1 MMEIPEGKV
10 SLLDAVP
17 VRCGHIT
24 TEWEGEYAVLAIHG
38 LNTNGCVV
46 CYCRRGCLLTSV

>member
-24 TEWEGEYAVLAIHG
+24 TEWDASFFIAEGDV
-38 LNTNGCVV
+38 
-46 CYCRRGCLLTSV
+46 S

>member
-24 TEWEGEYAVLAIHG
+24 TEGHS
-38 LNTNGCVV
+38 LNITKSAN
-46 CYCRRGCLLTSV
+46 

>member
-24 TEWEGEYAVLAIHG
+24 TEWEGECAVLALSLIHI
-38 LNTNGCVV
+38 
-46 CYCRRGCLLTSV
+46 

>member
-24 TEWEGEYAVLAIHG
+24 TEWEGECKGGETMRVK
-38 LNTNGCVV
+38 VW
-46 CYCRRGCLLTSV
+46 SV

>member
-24 TEWEGEYAVLAIHG
+24 TEWEVSARTRLPR

-46 CYCRRGCLLTSV
+46 FIAEGVCLLTSM

>member
-24 TEWEGEYAVLAIHG
+24 TEWEGECAVLAYPRFKYEMDASFFIAEG
-38 LNTNGCVV
+38 DV
-46 CYCRRGCLLTSV
+46 S

>member
-24 TEWEGEYAVLAIHG
+24 TEWEGEPYSPTHG

-46 CYCRRGCLLTSV
+46 FYCRRGCLLTSM

>member
-24 TEWEGEYAVLAIHG
+24 TEWKVSAPYSPTHG

-46 CYCRRGCLLTSV
+46 FIAEGDVS